1 MYFKTALKS
10 KTLAVNKQWWFDWMR
25 SKRSW
30 FSSNAESSSRTGS
43 KTRSSY
49 PVGKT
54 WERFLS
60 DPKEIVEKI
69 LSWSIAW
76 RLDWPGT
83 PLGHL
88 DNNRGSVLAQ
98 LAKKFGN
105 LHGMIS
111 KKTLRWMKNQE
122 DLALDVSKAS
132 VSQPSWCKS
141 CLRMSIIYFWSFRL
155 YLFMSTRFRDLHT
168 FMIKSI
174 KIRIRIGNP

>member
-76 RLDWPGT
+76 RLDWPGI

-98 LAKKFGN
+98 LPKRLGN
-105 LHGMIS
+105 FSWYDL
-111 KKTLRWMKNQE
+111 QE
-122 DLALDVSKAS
+122 DFKMNEEPRGFGLRCIQGLRFAAFMKQILSSDVNNLLLIHLSLDN
-132 VSQPSWCKS
+132 QGEW
-141 CLRMSIIYFWSFRL
+141 IWEYFKFIGELFR
-155 YLFMSTRFRDLHT
+155 T
-168 FMIKSI
+168 
-174 KIRIRIGNP
+174 